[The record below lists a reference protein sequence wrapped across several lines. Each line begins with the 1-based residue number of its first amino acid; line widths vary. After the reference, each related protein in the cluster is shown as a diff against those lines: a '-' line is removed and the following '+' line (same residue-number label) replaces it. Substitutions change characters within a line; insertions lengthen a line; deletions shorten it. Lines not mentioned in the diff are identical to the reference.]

1 MDDSQ
6 SSDIFSENSIS
17 LQNVTINAESYDLLL
32 NKIKNSTIG
41 SASQRNQLPECFNL
55 ILNDCNSLIFQGIE
69 LILSLLEES
78 AVPIDKVINY
88 IDDGACTLQI
98 LSNFIKNVIETTA
111 VTCCTMKTFPTCTG
125 NIISLV
131 FSHCKDSECI
141 YGRYLHDVEKKLKDL
156 FRNCHELQ
164 LTYLMAL
171 GKNFLFDLSEQE
183 EQEILLETLDI
194 NLKIGEVVQA
204 LDVKT
209 MAEQWKAYVMICEK
223 YSNFLLDKSIYN
235 NCTKLLAS
243 TIQDNIRSA
252 LQVTEDKIVM
262 RSLKVANFSLKILL
276 KISSI
281 FKGAICVNYQHI
293 LDLLQHISL
302 CNSNYHEL
310 TFNKSPGFSKLMY
323 TNLTAPTDALIN
335 QLVNEEKFIKLV
347 LSTNIKDENILAYIL
362 FRISIMKALLKTS
375 DVSGTKYK
383 LIECVLFIL
392 PKCHVCFNMG
402 LKFNSIMNENN
413 KSYGLYEYLL
423 IHTLAIAACIT
434 RQEYIKL
441 EKRFY
446 EAIMGFDYYTAVF
459 CSNVWISLCRMNN
472 SQLQINT
479 LQNLLKIYQKLE
491 TNGSFATSP
500 QQVNLNYTIELFFQA
515 LKYPEKLL
523 IYKHFSIQDKRNIGI
538 WFALK
543 IRNLPENL
551 EINAERLV
559 IEKLIKVHD
568 ESSNNNASYDNLVV
582 VSYLVHISH
591 MYFFQIKYMKL
602 ASTCSFV
609 ECYLKLEDLIVMC
622 WSRCCPDCSSIV
634 LQNHPKVFRYME
646 CLTYLTES
654 YVQNFENNTSLIKI
668 INVMSSIMLKGNPDL
683 IVLILKTFCKLLC
696 QCEDED
702 DSAMNLLINT
712 LQSITKD
719 SYVQN
724 CLFSMMTS
732 HEDINNLFTPILNKH
747 PSLTDLKQ
755 HFVEYKTRFQ
765 NNIDRKELLEIVS
778 ENIFVH
784 KCINDNNAD
793 LKVDAIK
800 TSSNFDID
808 IDSLFEESE
817 PASKKAKID
826 IDIENL
832 VSNIENNVSQLSQAK
847 ENILNDHKNRIK
859 NVCDNL
865 RNIIS

>member
-6 SSDIFSENSIS
+6 SSDIFSENSINI
-17 LQNVTINAESYDLLL
+17 QNITINPESYDLLL
-32 NKIKNSTIG
+32 NKIKNSTLGNI
-41 SASQRNQLPECFNL
+41 SQRNKLSERFNL
-55 ILNDCNSLIFQGIE
+55 ILNDCSSLIFQGLE

-111 VTCCTMKTFPTCTG
+111 VICCTMKTFPTCTG
-125 NIISLV
+125 NIIYLV
-131 FSHCKDSECI
+131 FSHCRDSECI
-141 YGRYLHDVEKKLKDL
+141 YGRYLHNVEKKLKDL

-171 GKNFLFDLSEQE
+171 GKNFLFDLSEQD
-183 EQEILLETLDI
+183 EQEILIETLNI

-223 YSNFLLDKSIYN
+223 YSNFLLDKNIYN

-243 TIQDNIRSA
+243 TVEDNIKTA

-281 FKGAICVNYQHI
+281 FKGAICANYQHI

-310 TFNKSPGFSKLMY
+310 TLNKSSGFSKLMY
-323 TNLTAPTDALIN
+323 TNLIVPTDALIN

-347 LSTNIKDENILAYIL
+347 LSTNTNDIKDQNILAYIL
-362 FRISIMKALLKTS
+362 FRISIMKALLQTN

-383 LIECVLFIL
+383 LIECVFSIL
-392 PKCHVCFNMG
+392 PNCHVCFNMG
-402 LKFNSIMNENN
+402 LKFNSIINESN

-423 IHTLAIAACIT
+423 IHTLALAACMT
-434 RQEYIKL
+434 PQEYIKL
-441 EKRFY
+441 EKKFY
-446 EAIMGFDYYTAVF
+446 EAIMDVDYYTAVF
-459 CSNVWISLCRMNN
+459 CSNVWISLCRMNS

-491 TNGSFATSP
+491 SNGSFATSP
-500 QQVNLNYTIELFFQA
+500 QQVNLNYTIELLFQT

-523 IYKHFSIQDKRNIGI
+523 IYKHFSIKDKRNIGI

-551 EINAERLV
+551 EIHAERLV
-559 IEKLIKVHD
+559 IEKLIKVYD
-568 ESSNNNASYDNLVV
+568 ELSNNNASYETDNL
-582 VSYLVHISH
+582 
-591 MYFFQIKYMKL
+591 IKYMKL
-602 ASTCSFV
+602 AATCSFV
-609 ECYLKLEDLIVMC
+609 ECCLKLEDLIVMS
-622 WSRCCPDCSSIV
+622 WWRACPDCSSIV
-634 LQNHPKVFRYME
+634 LQNHPSVVQYME
-646 CLTYLTES
+646 YLTNLTES

-668 INVMSSIMLKGNPDL
+668 IRVMSNIMHKGNSDL
-683 IVLILKTFCKLLC
+683 IILMLKTFCKLLC

-702 DSAMNLLINT
+702 DSAMDLLINT

-719 SYVQN
+719 NDVQN
-724 CLFSMMTS
+724 CLFSMITS
-732 HEDINNLFTPILNKH
+732 HDEINNLFTPILNKH
-747 PSLTDLKQ
+747 PSLTDLR
-755 HFVEYKTRFQ
+755 HRFVEYKTKFQ
-765 NNIDRKELLEIVS
+765 NIIDRKDRLENVS
-778 ENIFVH
+778 ENIFEH
-784 KCINDNNAD
+784 KCINDYNVD
-793 LKVDAIK
+793 LKLEANK

-817 PASKKAKID
+817 PASKKAKLD
-826 IDIENL
+826 MNIENL
-832 VSNIENNVSQLSQAK
+832 LSNIENNVLQLSQAK